1 MDFGGSAHNVKI
13 KVTDIKDP
21 EQKLGSPDKVSA
33 HGAESGLPEEGG
45 DELVVLDEMD
55 LGLLDGSSPTVD
67 GGSLFLLRSLLTLFQ
82 VEEET
87 NTVLFINYTKIFQT
101 DNQHLSA
108 RSLTVHQQS

>member
-1 MDFGGSAHNVKI
+1 M
-13 KVTDIKDP
+13 
-21 EQKLGSPDKVSA
+21 GSPDKVSA

-67 GGSLFLLRSLLTLFQ
+67 CGSLFLLCSLLTLLQ

-87 NTVLFINYTKIFQT
+87 NAMLFINYTKIFHT
-101 DNQHLSA
+101 NNQYLFT
-108 RSLTVHQQS
+108 RSLTVHQQSKMLNLNTWDALVL